1 MSTPIHA
8 EYSGTFTT
16 PATLVPVSIPV
27 PCGCDYIEVLNL
39 TEFASSAADTN
50 IVRAVGYSFLPAGSA
65 LYNAKTTG
73 AATMA
78 IATMTA
84 SGGFTFVSDSGSQT
98 PGTAVALNGS
108 FITQATP
115 ALVYAA
121 TTPTTGQIVRLYGT
135 TGMLQV
141 AGYDF
146 TVGTVSASTYFQA
159 AFLPAAGFAAAAT
172 AGYYE
177 VIPYDAR
184 FYPRRRYITA
194 ITAANPAVVTL
205 SVSSGFVAGEQV
217 RMIVPSQFGMT
228 QMNNVLATITSV
240 TNTASTNTITL
251 NVDASAFTA
260 FSFPT
265 SAIAATGV
273 TPAMV
278 VPVGEA
284 AINTSTYPYAGLLD
298 DATQNQSFAGIT
310 IGTGILTASCSYA
323 YIARRGI
330 AL

>member
-16 PATLVPVSIPV
+16 PSTLVPVNIPV
-27 PCGCDYIEVLNL
+27 PCGCDYIQIMNISDINTASNTPAEIVKAEGFSFMTAATAITYSGSGSGLGLTTAVLN
-39 TEFASSAADTN
+39 
-50 IVRAVGYSFLPAGSA
+50 
-65 LYNAKTTG
+65 
-73 AATMA
+73 
-78 IATMTA
+78 
-84 SGGFTFVSDSGSQT
+84 SGGFTFVSDSGTQT

-108 FITQATP
+108 FITQANP

-121 TTPTTGQIVRLYGT
+121 TTPTIGQIVRLYGT
-135 TGMLQV
+135 TGMLQI

-146 TVGTVSASTYFQA
+146 TVGTVSASTYFQL
-159 AFLPAAGFAAAAT
+159 AFLNSSGFGAAAT

-184 FYPRRRYITA
+184 FYPRRRFITA

-205 SVSSGFVAGEQV
+205 SVSSGYVAGEKV
-217 RMIVPSQFGMT
+217 RMIVPSAFGMT

-251 NVDASAFTA
+251 DVDASTFTA

-265 SAIAATGV
+265 SAVAATAV

-310 IGTGILTASCSYA
+310 IGTGVLVASKNYA
-323 YIARRGI
+323 YIARKGL